1 MFGYNQP
8 RVRLWSRV
16 TILPRVTMLVAE
28 LLEDTSCQDPVN
40 DGVTFY
46 VRYLGCC
53 GVPRWEY
60 CRVSAILVQKLQ
72 ILCNPPCLQ
81 AERRGGDSWG
91 HQEHHSGGKLYF
103 APASDKIQYA
113 SQWYTCLFISVQETI
128 FLHFSLFCLYP
139 CLDYFPLSAHRTKNI
154 FTKHSQT
161 SQTRNLL
168 LLQNWTFT
176 SFVRLRKREWNHK
189 DYNLRFYFK
198 TIMWSGF

>member
-1 MFGYNQP
+1 MFAHKLP

-16 TILPRVTMLVAE
+16 RIWTRVRILPRVTMVGAE

-53 GVPRWEY
+53 GVPRWE
-60 CRVSAILVQKLQ
+60 CRVSAILLQKLQ

-128 FLHFSLFCLYP
+128 FLHFSLFISL
-139 CLDYFPLSAHRTKNI
+139 LRLFSTFRT
-154 FTKHSQT
+154 
-161 SQTRNLL
+161 
-168 LLQNWTFT
+168 QN
-176 SFVRLRKREWNHK
+176 
-189 DYNLRFYFK
+189 
-198 TIMWSGF
+198 